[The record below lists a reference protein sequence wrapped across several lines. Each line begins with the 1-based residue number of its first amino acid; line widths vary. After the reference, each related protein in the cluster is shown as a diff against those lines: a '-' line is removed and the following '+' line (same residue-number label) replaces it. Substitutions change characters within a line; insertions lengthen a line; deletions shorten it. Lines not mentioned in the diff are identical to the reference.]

1 MKRYAYCSLQMMRS
15 ITESRLLYLGVLCVS
30 YLLQELIFLYD
41 WWQIV
46 QSPRCSISP
55 YSVKKRWF
63 SSFFNGTASCTVRR
77 SSWQTI
83 QTVSPLLIRDVQGED
98 AKRPHI
104 QNRMC
109 VVSLLVQCDP
119 VFDSLKWLIRK
130 GYVIFYDMQVGR
142 NWVISLG

>member
-1 MKRYAYCSLQMMRS
+1 M
-15 ITESRLLYLGVLCVS
+15 
-30 YLLQELIFLYD
+30 
-41 WWQIV
+41 
-46 QSPRCSISP
+46 
-55 YSVKKRWF
+55 
-63 SSFFNGTASCTVRR
+63 
-77 SSWQTI
+77 
-83 QTVSPLLIRDVQGED
+83 LIRDVQGED

-142 NWVISLG
+142 N